1 MMLERMLGIE
11 VEAIELQ
18 LGMPVSI
25 EHKAVQYHGTIH
37 IKSALDGIGTLN
49 MTTLPT
55 LAGSKYREE
64 KNKERKCFFQLTI
77 NN

>member
-1 MMLERMLGIE
+1 MLERMLGIE

-18 LGMPVSI
+18 LGMPVGI

-37 IKSALDGIGTLN
+37 IKRALDGIGTFN
-49 MTTLPT
+49 MTALPT
-55 LAGSKYREE
+55 LAGSKDREE
-64 KNKERKCFFQLTI
+64 KNEERKYFFFFFF

>member
-18 LGMPVSI
+18 LGMPVGI

-55 LAGSKYREE
+55 LAGSKDREE
-64 KNKERKCFFQLTI
+64 KNEERKYFFQLTI